1 LPGVFLLSDN
11 NNTLVSLEAAHF
23 VSEDDFQVLLAKFP
37 ELLAGDQI
45 DPSNPRRWVLVR
57 REAAI
62 PSEENSGG
70 RWSLDHL
77 FLDQDGVPTLV
88 EVKRQT
94 DTRIRREVVGQML
107 DYAANCVVYLPVE
120 RLKMDFEAT
129 CHGNGT
135 TPAETLS
142 GLLGPEPDIEDFW
155 LRVKTNLAASRVRLL
170 FVSDVIPPELRRII
184 EFLNKNMDPT
194 EVLGLEL
201 RQFQGRGLRTM
212 VPLVVGQTEEAVQ
225 RRNPTSRSVRNW
237 DEDSFFAELGTRA
250 SEAEL
255 QAARGVVNWMK
266 EKADHIE
273 FGKGQKDG
281 SIGGRF
287 TRPDGPSFTPILLY
301 TYGRVEFQFQWM
313 KEIPYFDTMDHR
325 RDLMHRLNGISGISI
340 GEASLDK
347 RPATPLTSITSEAS
361 QQMLVSILNW
371 AVDAYKSSPIVRR
384 A

>member
-1 LPGVFLLSDN
+1 VP
-11 NNTLVSLEAAHF
+11 LEVGHF

-37 ELLAGDQI
+37 ALLAGDQI

-77 FLDQDGVPTLV
+77 FLDQDGVPMLV

-120 RLKMDFEAT
+120 RLKVDFEAT
-129 CHGNGT
+129 CRGNGT
-135 TPAETLS
+135 DPEATLS
-142 GLLGPEPDIEDFW
+142 GLLGPEPDIENFW
-155 LRVKTNLAASRVRLL
+155 LRVKTNLEASRVRLL
-170 FVSDVIPPELRRII
+170 FVSDAIPPELRRII
-184 EFLNKNMDPT
+184 EFLNKNMNPT

-201 RQFQGRGLRTM
+201 RQFQGPGVRTM

-225 RRNPTSRSVRNW
+225 RRNPTSRSLRNW
-237 DEDSFFAELGTRA
+237 DENSFFADLGTRV

-273 FGKGQKDG
+273 FGKGKKDG
-281 SIGGRF
+281 SIFG
-287 TRPDGPSFTPILLY
+287 
-301 TYGRVEFQFQWM
+301 
-313 KEIPYFDTMDHR
+313 
-325 RDLMHRLNGISGISI
+325 SG
-340 GEASLDK
+340 
-347 RPATPLTSITSEAS
+347 T
-361 QQMLVSILNW
+361 V
-371 AVDAYKSSPIVRR
+371 
-384 A
+384 